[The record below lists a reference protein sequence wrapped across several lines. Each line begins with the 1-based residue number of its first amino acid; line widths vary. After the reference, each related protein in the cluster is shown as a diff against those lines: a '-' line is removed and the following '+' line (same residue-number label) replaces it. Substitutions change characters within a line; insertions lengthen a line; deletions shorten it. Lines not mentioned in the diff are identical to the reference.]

1 VAHGDEVFGI
11 HHQAAVATQA
21 VGMRRTSQL
30 GLAGASGAS
39 RTPPS
44 DSPRVRRGKSTFV
57 IPQELSKN
65 RARGQVPLSEG
76 SYGAQMPSRSRALS
90 CALILSV
97 PAIAVAV
104 AACGSPATKSATDA
118 ASGLSVSL
126 AGDQVTLKRSAKSTT
141 GAGATAG
148 QVACTD
154 DYNKLL
160 TAKTQPAP
168 TQSWYAA
175 ALITWPATSK
185 QTKATLSHEL
195 KGDPQLCIAQTSD
208 ASAQAIVYFSARA
221 KAGVKKMQS
230 DNARQQ
236 QAAQAPAALKA
247 AAQAAVGALS
257 KGSFPSA
264 ATLVQTF
271 TTQGLYAKQAAAIAD
286 VTESGTLYI
295 LSTQTHP
302 NKVVLALKDS
312 KGTIN
317 TATQGTKGSPK
328 LATRKS

>member
-1 VAHGDEVFGI
+1 
-11 HHQAAVATQA
+11 
-21 VGMRRTSQL
+21 
-30 GLAGASGAS
+30 
-39 RTPPS
+39 
-44 DSPRVRRGKSTFV
+44 
-57 IPQELSKN
+57 
-65 RARGQVPLSEG
+65 
-76 SYGAQMPSRSRALS
+76 MPFRLRALS
-90 CALILSV
+90 CALIVSV
-97 PAIAVAV
+97 PTLAV
-104 AACGSPATKSATDA
+104 AACGSGPATKSASDA

-154 DYNKLL
+154 DYTKLL
-160 TAKTQPAP
+160 TAKSQPAP

-175 ALITWPATSK
+175 ALITWPAAGK

-195 KGDPQLCIAQTSD
+195 KGNPQLCLAQTSD
-208 ASAQAIVYFSARA
+208 ASAQAIVYFSAKA
-221 KAGVKKMQS
+221 KAGVKKMQT
-230 DNARQQ
+230 DNARTQ
-236 QAAQAPAALKA
+236 QASQASAALKA
-247 AAQAAVGALS
+247 AAQAAVGALA

-264 ATLVQTF
+264 ATLVQAF
-271 TTQGLYAKQAAAIAD
+271 TAQGLYAKQAAKIAD
-286 VTESGTLYI
+286 VTEPGTVYI

-302 NKVVLALKDS
+302 DKVVMALKDS